1 MASRVAGVSRDGVV
15 KAAAEEFF
23 GRGQA
28 VVGLEVG
35 DCALHDVHQ
44 ETDCGAAVVGLFA
57 DEGGEVLVQG
67 GRFYR

>member
-1 MASRVAGVSRDGVV
+1 MAADRRWWGLKS
-15 KAAAEEFF
+15 
-23 GRGQA
+23 GR
-28 VVGLEVG
+28 
-35 DCALHDVHQ
+35 CALHDVHQ